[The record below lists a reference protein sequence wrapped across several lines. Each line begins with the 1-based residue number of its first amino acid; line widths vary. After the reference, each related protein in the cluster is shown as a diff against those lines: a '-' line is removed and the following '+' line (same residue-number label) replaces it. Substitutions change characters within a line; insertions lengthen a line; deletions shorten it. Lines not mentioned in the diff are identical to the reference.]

1 MVLLGF
7 TFDTGRKTGRAPK
20 VRLVLFG
27 LYFAIVLFKTPVP
40 KPCTVRVTC
49 PARKGRPHHW
59 HHWHHCGH
67 RLDWK
72 HLSFY
77 WGREHG

>member
-1 MVLLGF
+1 MVLFGF

-27 LYFAIVLFKTPVP
+27 LYFAIVLFTTPVP
-40 KPCTVRVTC
+40 KTILLRVTC
-49 PARKGRPHHW
+49 PARKGRPHHG
-59 HHWHHCGH
+59 HHCGH

-72 HLSFY
+72 RLSFY

>member
-7 TFDTGRKTGRAPK
+7 TFDTGRKTGKAPK

-40 KPCTVRVTC
+40 KACTVRVQC
-49 PARKGRPHHW
+49 PTRKNHRN
-59 HHWHHCGH
+59 HCGH

-72 HLSFY
+72 RLSFY
-77 WGREHG
+77 WGREHD